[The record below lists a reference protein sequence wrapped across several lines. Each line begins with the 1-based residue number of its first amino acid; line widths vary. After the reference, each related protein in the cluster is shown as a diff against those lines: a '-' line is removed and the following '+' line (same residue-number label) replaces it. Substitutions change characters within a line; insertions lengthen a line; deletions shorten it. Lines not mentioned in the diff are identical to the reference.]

1 MPTFD
6 LDGSSLFASLIWGG
20 IGSAM
25 FMFGWKQKSGIPL
38 GIGMALV
45 AISYFISSAVLMSVA
60 SVAVF
65 VVMYCLKKQGY

>member
-1 MPTFD
+1 MPAFD
-6 LDGSSLFASLIWGG
+6 IDGSSLLASLIWGG
-20 IGSAM
+20 IGSGM
-25 FMFGWKQKSGIPL
+25 FTYGWKQKSGVPL
-38 GIGMALV
+38 GVGMALV